1 MITVV
6 SGIPRS
12 GTSLMMQMLAAGG
25 MPVLTDGQRS
35 ADANNPRGYYELESV
50 KALARNAEVVGQADG
65 KVVKIISSLLPS
77 LPKQYQ
83 YRVIFMCRPLEE
95 VVSSQNR
102 MLERLGKE
110 VPTTPTNSVI
120 AAFEEHLTKIKS
132 WLSQQPNIA
141 VLYID
146 YPAVLQAPEQELAR
160 ICAFLGRD
168 LDLAAMTRQIE
179 QSLHREKSA
188 SHSPRGDGPG
198 SRQ

>member
-1 MITVV
+1 MITIV

-12 GTSLMMQMLAAGG
+12 GTSLMMQMMAAGG

-50 KALARNAEVVGQADG
+50 KSLSRNAEVVGQAEG
-65 KVVKIISSLLPS
+65 KVVKIISSLLPT
-77 LPKQYQ
+77 LPKQFE

-110 VPTTPTNSVI
+110 VPTTPTASVI
-120 AAFEEHLTKIKS
+120 AAFQEHLAKIKS
-132 WLSQQPNIA
+132 WLGQQPNIA
-141 VLYID
+141 VLYVE
-146 YPAVLQAPEQELAR
+146 YPAVLEAPEKEAGR
-160 ICAFLGRD
+160 ICTFLGRD
-168 LDLAAMTRQIE
+168 LDIPAMTRQIE

-188 SHSPRGDGPG
+188 SRSAGTGG
-198 SRQ
+198 SGTKP